1 MSGLAHGPH
10 DDQRD
15 SKSQGGKDGDGAG
28 KIGDFGERHESL
40 LRSLIAHSLIA
51 HSLIAL
57 CKWNDALLLRY
68 SYGPRA

>member
-15 SKSQGGKDGDGAG
+15 AKTQGGKDGDGAG

-40 LRSLIAHSLIA
+40 LRSLIALR
-51 HSLIAL
+51 
-57 CKWNDALLLRY
+57 KWNDALLLRY
-68 SYGPRA
+68 RYGTRA